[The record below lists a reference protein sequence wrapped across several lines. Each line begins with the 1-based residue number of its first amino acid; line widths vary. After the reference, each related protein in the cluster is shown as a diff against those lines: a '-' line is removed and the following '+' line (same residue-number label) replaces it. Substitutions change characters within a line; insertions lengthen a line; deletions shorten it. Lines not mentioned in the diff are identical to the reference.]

1 MLEQVNIPLWI
12 NEIAA
17 EMEKADAERQ
27 QVLQLRLQRLYQDLP
42 PATGVFEL
50 KLDMTAM
57 R

>member
-17 EMEKADAERQ
+17 EMEKADVERQ
-27 QVLQLRLQRLYQDLP
+27 QVLQLRLKRLYQELP